1 MSQLLFESIRIENG
15 EVFNLN
21 LHQKRVDNSRL
32 ELLQLTDRLSL
43 AEAILPL
50 DFPEK
55 GLFKC
60 RVTYTDQIEKVEF
73 LEYETRQPAR
83 IRLVENDKISYPHKL
98 ADRSEFQE
106 ILAQYPDYQEVIIT
120 QRGHITDSTWANLAF
135 FDGKNWVTPDTFLL
149 PGTRRQQ
156 LIESKILKVKPIRAI
171 DLGRFEKFAL
181 INSMRGLELAMPIGL
196 IE

>member
-15 EVFNLN
+15 EVFNLKY
-21 LHQKRVDNSRL
+21 HQNRVDKSRR
-32 ELLQLTDRLSL
+32 ELLDLGDKLSL

-50 DFPEK
+50 DFPME

-60 RVTYTDQIEKVEF
+60 RVSYAEQIEKVEF
-73 LEYETRQPAR
+73 LEYEIRHPEK
-83 IRLVENDKISYPHKL
+83 IRLVENDKIRYPHKWE
-98 ADRSEFQE
+98 DRSEFQK
-106 ILAQYPDYQEVIIT
+106 ILAQYPDYQEIIIT

-135 FDGKNWVTPDTFLL
+135 FDGKKWFTPDTFLL

-156 LIESKILKVKPIRAI
+156 LIDAKILKEKTIRAI
-171 DLGRFEKFAL
+171 DLAKFEHFAL
-181 INSMRGLELAMPIGL
+181 INSMRGLELALPISL